1 MRAVVGAALMLA
13 ACSPDTPS
21 QQSAKPVRDGDLE
34 SAAIARGIISDPDN
48 VQLAGLYARDSDRL
62 CIVPDGLGY
71 RIGVF
76 VDYGDPIVCS
86 GTGKVNRADETL
98 HIELGRDGGCS
109 FDASFENGRI
119 EFPGRVPDGCE
130 RLCSSRA
137 SLAGLTV
144 SRLSRS
150 LSEAHAL
157 RDSHDRS
164 LCPADE

>member
-1 MRAVVGAALMLA
+1 MRAVIGVALILA
-13 ACSPDTPS
+13 ACSPDAPS
-21 QQSAKPVRDGDLE
+21 QQEARQVREGDLE

-48 VQLAGLYARDSDRL
+48 SDLAGLYARDSDRL

-76 VDYGDPIVCS
+76 VDYGDPITCS

-119 EFPGRVPDGCE
+119 AFPGRVPDGCE
-130 RLCSSRA
+130 RLCSNRA

-157 RDSHDRS
+157 RDSRDRP
-164 LCPADE
+164 LCPADK